1 MNTKNKNTDSYQK
14 VKYFTFYVMILSI
27 IISLSGL
34 LLVDYKNIIFISTLI
49 GIIVIIFLLYKDKI
63 MTKDLLEELSEKS
76 KIIDELNQE
85 ITQLKSELSHF
96 KTVPAKKSV
105 KETLEDYKKL
115 LTNDFSYFRFF
126 NKYVCEQNE
135 LLLKSFNDYF
145 IIEKPRDL
153 ISGDFYYIWN
163 LEQKKYLFFGDS
175 TGHGIEA
182 GKNVNY
188 ANIILKELLNKKT
201 ENKNLT
207 AIQILKLFQVEF
219 SKYANNE
226 ANNPNIELALCI
238 FDFQEKKIQFSINK
252 QKVYIVSSEKLI
264 EIKSER
270 KNTQKNEIGIDEFQN
285 IDYNYTANDII
296 YFVTDGFSKQIGG
309 ENKQSFSRK
318 NLKSLILENSNNE
331 MAEQKIIIQNK
342 INNWILENQQLDD
355 ILMIGIK
362 I

>member
-1 MNTKNKNTDSYQK
+1 
-14 VKYFTFYVMILSI
+14 
-27 IISLSGL
+27 
-34 LLVDYKNIIFISTLI
+34 
-49 GIIVIIFLLYKDKI
+49 
-63 MTKDLLEELSEKS
+63 
-76 KIIDELNQE
+76 
-85 ITQLKSELSHF
+85 
-96 KTVPAKKSV
+96 
-105 KETLEDYKKL
+105 
-115 LTNDFSYFRFF
+115 
-126 NKYVCEQNE
+126 
-135 LLLKSFNDYF
+135 LKSFNDYF